1 MSLTRTVT
9 INNLPD
15 EVLLE
20 AFDYYRQSF
29 GDQLNSEGAWNNKN
43 GWFKLAHVCQNWR
56 CVVLASSSRL
66 QLRLFFS
73 DNTPTR
79 VAMLEYLSHL
89 PIIVDYSRTIK
100 TPSDQKRLISALRY
114 PERVC
119 GIAIRGS
126 LQYIDKISGALDSPF
141 PVLENLELHDI
152 RGYLDPILPTS
163 FSTSVQSLRHL
174 LWSGSLSTILPLLS
188 VTRALVDLNLC
199 VDTVVCKT
207 RRTTLFMHL
216 QRLPH
221 LRNLQVYTVV
231 YLTGLSVKKPP
242 ITTTS
247 LTKLSCF
254 RFRGS
259 CAQAEWFVAG
269 LVAPSLQEFHI
280 SVSEHSPPFHF
291 PCLYMFIRDTGT
303 IFFAARL
310 AILGWEVM
318 TSMFS
323 SAMLCTIEDIFLY
336 LDDPTARR
344 RPLLEKSKFF
354 EEFHNV
360 KVLRLHHDLSTEV
373 ADMLQKSTM
382 NPLPAQE
389 PEAEPDATTPS
400 GPPMNGNGSL
410 FTSDI
415 FPSLEKIMVYA
426 RTQDSSIG
434 EDERAFALESFGPFA
449 TARRQVGRP
458 VKVLWSTDKELPR
471 YFMTEPR
478 RYVGAWHFTTDPRWY
493 VGA

>member
-1 MSLTRTVT
+1 
-9 INNLPD
+9 
-15 EVLLE
+15 
-20 AFDYYRQSF
+20 
-29 GDQLNSEGAWNNKN
+29 
-43 GWFKLAHVCQNWR
+43 
-56 CVVLASSSRL
+56 
-66 QLRLFFS
+66 
-73 DNTPTR
+73 
-79 VAMLEYLSHL
+79 
-89 PIIVDYSRTIK
+89 
-100 TPSDQKRLISALRY
+100 
-114 PERVC
+114 
-119 GIAIRGS
+119 
-126 LQYIDKISGALDSPF
+126 
-141 PVLENLELHDI
+141 
-152 RGYLDPILPTS
+152 
-163 FSTSVQSLRHL
+163 
-174 LWSGSLSTILPLLS
+174 
-188 VTRALVDLNLC
+188 
-199 VDTVVCKT
+199 
-207 RRTTLFMHL
+207 
-216 QRLPH
+216 
-221 LRNLQVYTVV
+221 
-231 YLTGLSVKKPP
+231 
-242 ITTTS
+242 
-247 LTKLSCF
+247 
-254 RFRGS
+254 
-259 CAQAEWFVAG
+259 
-269 LVAPSLQEFHI
+269 
-280 SVSEHSPPFHF
+280 
-291 PCLYMFIRDTGT
+291 MFIRDTGT

-323 SAMLCTIEDIFLY
+323 HPHSIDDQPNKVVTIRTPFDVQLGPALSAMLCTIEDIFLY

-415 FPSLEKIMVYA
+415 FPSLEKIMVYT
-426 RTQDSSIG
+426 RTQESSIG